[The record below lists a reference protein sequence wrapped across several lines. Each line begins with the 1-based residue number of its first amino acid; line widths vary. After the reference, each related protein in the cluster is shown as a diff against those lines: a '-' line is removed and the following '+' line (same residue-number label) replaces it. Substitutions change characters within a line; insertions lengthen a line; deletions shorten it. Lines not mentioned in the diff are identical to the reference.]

1 MIIPKVTFVYDRKK
15 SATRT
20 KPSVVEIRITDGKKR
35 KYISTGVKLLPKEWQ
50 RGVVVGR
57 EDWRSLNDQ
66 LQAMIKRT
74 SDIVTKMMEEDS
86 VDLDAIPDMLKESM
100 TKQGTFLDYAKDI
113 CERRK
118 KKLRQSTQDR
128 YELVMGFLE
137 KWGGMVRFSDV
148 TERNVQKM
156 DDELEKSGL
165 QPQSRRN
172 YHNIIKMCVTHAFN
186 DGLIKRN
193 PYAKFKAERGEE
205 CGLSKYLTP
214 NEFKKIENCE
224 LADKKL
230 DRVRDL
236 FVFQTYTMLAYSDLE
251 AFRKEKCE
259 RMGGQLVY
267 RSTRVKTGEE
277 FTVVILK
284 PALDILK
291 KYNGK
296 LPIMCNSLYNKR
308 LKELAREVK
317 INKALTTH
325 WARHTGA
332 TLLLNDGGVPMHIVQ
347 RILGHAS
354 IKMTEKTYA
363 KVLDKSIVESMV
375 GFEKKR
381 KG

>member
-57 EDWRSLNDQ
+57 EDWRSLNEQ

-86 VDLDAIPDMLKESM
+86 VDLDAIPDILKESM
-100 TKQGTFLDYAKDI
+100 MQKGTFLDYASEI

-118 KKLRQSTQDR
+118 KRLRAGTQRR
-128 YELVMGFLE
+128 YALVMRFLDE
-137 KWGGMVRFSDV
+137 WKGMVRFADV

-156 DDELEKSGL
+156 DDALEKRGM

-172 YHNIIKMCVTHAFN
+172 YHNIVKMCVTQAFN

-193 PYAKFKAERGEE
+193 PYARFKTDRGEE
-205 CGLSKYLTP
+205 YGLEKFLTP
-214 NEFKKIENCE
+214 KEFRKIENCE
-224 LADKKL
+224 LTNKKL
-230 DRVRDL
+230 ERVRDL

-251 AFRKEKCE
+251 AFRKDKCE

-291 KYNGK
+291 KYKGE
-296 LPIMCNSLYNKR
+296 LPIISNQKYNKY
-308 LKELAREVK
+308 LKDLAKEAKIKKEV
-317 INKALTTH
+317 ATH

-332 TLLLNDGGVPMHIVQ
+332 TLLLNEGGVPMHIVQ

-354 IKMTEKTYA
+354 IRETEKTYA